1 MGLDVRQ
8 LGCGSVTSYPK
19 GFVPPYVMDHYMP
32 CDNCFGEGRYE
43 IETGKRVICEICNG
57 QGDVKCDPPET
68 ENEEISDE

>member
-68 ENEEISDE
+68 ENEETSDE